1 MSASNGELR
10 FRRALPGDRDR
21 AMRLLSKFADDYL
34 PEVWEQW
41 VHAAPGGIY
50 LAETGPALVGV
61 VSIHFLRP
69 EEAFLAG
76 MRVDPDCQGQGLGT
90 RFCRFQVQEAFRLGA
105 RVVRLTTAHDNVRV
119 HRMMPKVGFARAGEW
134 IIREMP
140 WPLRSSSFC
149 HQTSPVADPADEGA
163 GGVSQ
168 GEEAERVVAFL
179 RGRATGLTDL
189 GVPLISPPGDVWCMR
204 SLDWAEEVG
213 VLELSAGAS
222 GAEDGGLALALGVS
236 DTTGAIRGGAL
247 VYVGPNWDGR
257 CTFSVRWLEV
267 DPEWEGD
274 LLELLAR
281 HAWRQGAERFGFS
294 LPLDRA
300 AVLDRWLDGL
310 WPGRDQPGDG
320 GCQPGDAGC
329 LPPDSSA
336 WREHFYVYEIREPA
350 PPRL

>member
-1 MSASNGELR
+1 MSNGELH

-34 PEVWEQW
+34 PEVWDEW
-41 VHAAPGGIY
+41 VQLKPGGIY
-50 LAETGPALVGV
+50 LAETGPALV
-61 VSIHFLRP
+61 
-69 EEAFLAG
+69 
-76 MRVDPDCQGQGLGT
+76 
-90 RFCRFQVQEAFRLGA
+90 
-105 RVVRLTTAHDNVRV
+105 
-119 HRMMPKVGFARAGEW
+119 
-134 IIREMP
+134 IREMP
-140 WPLRSSSFC
+140 WPPPSSSPC
-149 HQTSPVADPADEGA
+149 CQASPGAHPAYGEA
-163 GGVSQ
+163 GRASHREVPL
-168 GEEAERVVAFL
+168 GEEGERVVAFL
-179 RGRATGLTDL
+179 RGRATGLAAP
-189 GVPLISPPGDVWCMR
+189 GVSLISPPGDVWCMR

-236 DTTGAIRGGAL
+236 DAAGAVHGGAL
-247 VYVGPNWDGR
+247 VHLGPDWDGR
-257 CTFSVRWLEV
+257 RTFTLRWLEV

-294 LPLDRA
+294 LPLDQA

-329 LPPDSSA
+329 LPPDGSA

-350 PPRL
+350 SPRL